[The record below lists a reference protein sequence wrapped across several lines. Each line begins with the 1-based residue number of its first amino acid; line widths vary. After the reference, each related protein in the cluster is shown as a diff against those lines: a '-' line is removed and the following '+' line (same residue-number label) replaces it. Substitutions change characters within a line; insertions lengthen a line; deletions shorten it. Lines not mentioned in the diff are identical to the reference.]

1 MRNIMK
7 IYNKVANWLCTI
19 GADKYVHGIVGFA
32 IAYVVSLIFEV
43 TTKGFPLIN
52 YAACGFFACLL
63 AMVLKELID
72 FMRDERPDF
81 YDFLAGVIGG
91 IVGGIIFLL

>member
-7 IYNKVANWLCTI
+7 IYNKVANWLCAI
-19 GADKYVHGIVGFA
+19 GADKYVHGIVGFV
-32 IAYVVSLIFEV
+32 IVYVVSLIFEV